1 MKNFVSLSSI
11 LSIFLTQVV
20 LVLLCFVLSA
30 CYVSDRLPKQWRC
43 IFGIFGR
50 RALGHCFSGFFFFF
64 NLYYSM
70 ILPISDLK
78 DRVEILLIKCRGL
91 IKLDKAQMRL
101 TFKGKMELNRDV
113 M

>member
-1 MKNFVSLSSI
+1 MVGEPWAI
-11 LSIFLTQVV
+11 A
-20 LVLLCFVLSA
+20 SA
-30 CYVSDRLPKQWRC
+30 TVR
-43 IFGIFGR
+43 I
-50 RALGHCFSGFFFFF
+50 FFFF